1 VAILAITLQIG
12 LSVLGIALNLIGT
25 VLLIFS
31 LPATVMFREGSL
43 VVWTPDSGL
52 KSTINLFRERVFK
65 DKNQTIVLSL
75 ILLIGGV
82 LLQIASL
89 FAP

>member
-1 VAILAITLQIG
+1 
-12 LSVLGIALNLIGT
+12 
-25 VLLIFS
+25 
-31 LPATVMFREGSL
+31 MFREGSL

-65 DKNQTIVLSL
+65 DKDQTIVLSL